1 MKLRLYRK
9 YRKENYTIGQLYVDG
24 AFFCNTL
31 EDKDRGLDSSM
42 SYATLRRM
50 KVPDETAIPYGT
62 YNITLDVI
70 SPKFSKYKFYKDTC
84 DGFLP
89 RLISVPAFDGI
100 LIHAGNTHKDTSGCI
115 LVGLNKVKGQVVES
129 KEVFKELY
137 KRMKSAKI
145 GGQKITIEIFK

>member
-9 YRKENYTIGQLYVDG
+9 YRKETYTIGQLYVDG
-24 AFFCNTL
+24 VFFCNTL

-42 SYATLRRM
+42 PYATLRRM

-62 YNITLDVI
+62 YEITLDII
-70 SPKFSKYKFYKDTC
+70 SPKFSKYKFYRELC
-84 DGFLP
+84 NGFLP

-100 LIHAGNTHKDTSGCI
+100 LVHAGNTHKDTSGCI

-129 KEVFKELY
+129 KETLKALY
-137 KRMKSAKI
+137 KKMKLAKSK
-145 GGQKITIEIFK
+145 GEEITIEIFK